1 MRTKF
6 NIILFSIVS
15 IILLVNGLF
24 ALAQS
29 QEVVLPPVNSAF
41 ELLSKATYST
51 IAEDKIE
58 EVATEESKKH
68 TDDGYLAHPKVTDC
82 FDALG
87 YRYTGGLY
95 NNDLVRFRLRC
106 PPKMKL
112 GKKYPLIIW
121 FHGRGES
128 GNDNERQLAH
138 IQYTIPFIVGT
149 RSLDFFMLATQCPE
163 NNPYWDNSVSQDGKG
178 DAPFT
183 IAMEIF
189 DRIIEEYP
197 IDKTRISIFGQCSGA
212 TAAWMFARKYPK
224 LCAAIVPISARPP
237 SEILSDVTISAYN
250 CIDDPNV
257 SIEPMRN
264 YVKRVNQNGGIAHL
278 TEIDAESHDAWSPAL
293 SQNEVVA
300 WMITQKKNSI
310 FSPPP
315 GIVLKQLSWKQVFI
329 YYGLPICCLLSLII
343 IRLFIMLKPF
353 KIREAEHGSATT

>member
-6 NIILFSIVS
+6 KIILSSIFSIV
-15 IILLVNGLF
+15 LFGNGLF

-41 ELLSKATYST
+41 ELLSKATYVT

-58 EVATEESKKH
+58 EVATAESKKH
-68 TDDGYLAHPKVTDC
+68 ADDGYLAHPKVTDC

-87 YRYTGGLY
+87 YRYTGGRY
-95 NNDLVRFRLRC
+95 NNDLIRFRLRC
-106 PPKMKL
+106 PQNVKS
-112 GKKYPLIIW
+112 GKKYPLIVW
-121 FHGRGES
+121 FHGKGES
-128 GNDNERQLAH
+128 SNDNERQLAH
-138 IQYTIPFIVGT
+138 IQYTFPFIVGP
-149 RSLDFFMLATQCPE
+149 RSLDFFMLITQCPGD
-163 NNPYWDNSVSQDGKG
+163 NPYWNSSVSQDGKG

-183 IAMEIF
+183 IATEIF
-189 DRIIEEYP
+189 DHLIEKYP
-197 IDKTRISIFGQCSGA
+197 IDKTRISVFGQCSGA
-212 TAAWMFARKYPK
+212 EAAWMFARKYPE
-224 LCAAIVPISARPP
+224 LCAAIVPISATPP
-237 SEILSDVTISAYN
+237 PEVLPDVTISAYN
-250 CIDDPNV
+250 CTDDPNV

-264 YVKRVNQNGGIAHL
+264 YVKRANQNGGIAHL

-315 GIVLKQLSWKQVFI
+315 GIVLKQLSWKQVFT

-343 IRLFIMLKPF
+343 IRLFINIRLK
-353 KIREAEHGSATT
+353 KTKRIQ